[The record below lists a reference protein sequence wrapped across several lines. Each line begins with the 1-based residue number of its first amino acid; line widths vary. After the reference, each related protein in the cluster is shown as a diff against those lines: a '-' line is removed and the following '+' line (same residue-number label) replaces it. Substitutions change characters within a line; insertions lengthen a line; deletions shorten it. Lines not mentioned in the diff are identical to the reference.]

1 MRPLFSFSWFLVLS
15 LWSGFPAQAQTL
27 QLTTLRTGSHFQW
40 VQEAPRVSDKKA
52 VWVTDLPAYETHQ
65 LTRKGFPGWGPE
77 ENSPY
82 RIHYRNSVPVAA
94 AGSALLG
101 TAVLI
106 RNNRQVLTTE
116 EVHLFDRSQVWA
128 FDRGATSNYSTSCAR
143 LSDATVVTSLGVPL
157 LYLTAKRSREDFS
170 RIALMQFET
179 GLVAGGMVMLT
190 KMVADRP
197 RPFVY
202 NLNAPLDGKLTLN
215 AKESFFSGHTA
226 MSAAMSFFTAT
237 TFCQYYPD
245 SKWKPVVWTYA
256 VVMPAV
262 TGYLRYQAGMHY
274 PTDILTGYAVGAA
287 AGILVPRIHQKL
299 AQRHKKPVPPAW

>member
-15 LWSGFPAQAQTL
+15 LWCEFPTQAQTL
-27 QLTTLRTGSHFQW
+27 KQTALRTESYFKR
-40 VQEAPRVSDKKA
+40 VRKVIPVSDKQA
-52 VWVTDLPAYETHQ
+52 VHVAEFPAYATHQ
-65 LTRKGFPGWGPE
+65 LTRNGFPWWGPE
-77 ENSPY
+77 EKSPY
-82 RIHYRNSVPVAA
+82 HIDYRNSVPVAA
-94 AGSALLG
+94 TGSALLG

-116 EVHLFDRSQVWA
+116 EVNLFDRSQIWA
-128 FDRGATSNYSTSCAR
+128 FDRGATSNYSVSCAR

-179 GLVAGGMVMLT
+179 GLVTGGMVMLT
-190 KMVADRP
+190 KMIADRP

-226 MSAAMSFFTAT
+226 MTAAMSFFTAT
-237 TFCQYYPD
+237 TFCQYYPE
-245 SKWKPVVWTYA
+245 SKWKPLVWTYA
-256 VVMPAV
+256 VAMPAV

-287 AGILVPRIHQKL
+287 VGILVPKIHQKL
-299 AQRHKKPVPPAW
+299 AQRNKKPVLPAW